1 MWHTP
6 LGERVLHGSERLL
19 FRLGLRALRGQ
30 IEEAADAPDLCETG
44 VAVFDRL
51 QPASKLAMIA
61 TVGKALT
68 DDDEPCPPLTGLTEG
83 TFAAIY
89 AAIRQE
95 IAVEID
101 LGREGRQSEGE
112 EFSMRPFVLAAVRET
127 GAAWDDHPS
136 DTESEDQD
144 LEPPALPQPDR
155 EDVGAWDDLLE
166 ELMDR
171 VLWGDRDFEEE
182 EFFLDKDPRES
193 RLMKRLM
200 GIDGDYFSAV
210 APEPTEDQLTTIRET
225 FAANLRPPRSPR
237 LKGPEGRGDR
247 LNVPRKSTSA
257 ATRALHP
264 LIGSSRIPGSVDYP
278 QP

>member
-101 LGREGRQSEGE
+101 LGREGPQSEGE
-112 EFSMRPFVLAAVRET
+112 ALSMRPFVLAAVRET
-127 GAAWDDHPS
+127 SAARDDHLA

-144 LEPPALPQPDR
+144 LEPPALPQPDC
-155 EDVGAWDDLLE
+155 EDIGAWDDLLE

-182 EFFLDKDPRES
+182 FFLDMDPRES

-200 GIDGDYFSAV
+200 GIDEDYFSAV

-225 FAANLRPPRSPR
+225 LRRICV
-237 LKGPEGRGDR
+237 GPENPD
-247 LNVPRKSTSA
+247 
-257 ATRALHP
+257 
-264 LIGSSRIPGSVDYP
+264 
-278 QP
+278 